1 MLSPKCFLS
10 HEWLTIAGCGHTKRK
25 SVVPRDQA
33 VARVAA
39 AVDARNEA
47 DTGDGGPVIIAR
59 TDAGRE
65 SFDEA
70 LLRAQLFHEAG
81 ADMTFVE
88 APRSIEELERY
99 ADEVPGLKLANMLE
113 QGDTPILPP
122 SILQELGYSV
132 VAYPL
137 TLLSASV
144 KAQELALQKLMVGDP
159 NKVQPL
165 LMDFPD
171 LCEIVGFDEY
181 YRRED
186 KFKA

>member
-1 MLSPKCFLS
+1 
-10 HEWLTIAGCGHTKRK
+10 
-25 SVVPRDQA
+25 VPRDQA

-65 SFDEA
+65 DFDEA
-70 LLRAQLFHEAG
+70 LIRAQMFHEAG
-81 ADMTFVE
+81 ADITFVE
-88 APRSIEELERY
+88 APRSMDELRRISL
-99 ADEVPGLKLANMLE
+99 EVSGLKFANMLE
-113 QGDTPILPP
+113 QGDTPIVSP
-122 SILQELGYSV
+122 SVLKELGFSI

-137 TLLSASV
+137 TLLSASI
-144 KAQELALQKLMVGDP
+144 KAQELALQALMTGEP
-159 NKVQPL
+159 NEVQVL
-165 LMDFPD
+165 LKDFSE
-171 LCEIVGFDEY
+171 LREIVGFDDY